1 MNTKSQLRRAFAAV
15 CAVLITSVVAWST
28 PQPCWAQSPV
38 PTVRAPQVD
47 TPQRVLFIGNS
58 YFYYNDSL
66 HNHVQRMVEAGGIV
80 PAGVLQYKSSTIGGA
95 ALEHHRVDVLT
106 MPGRIGVKE
115 PFELVIL
122 QGGSAEP
129 LSTRRAARFR
139 AALAEQQQQIRARG
153 AQVALYM
160 THAYGTTHRQYR
172 PENIRLTEKM
182 YVEAGNDIGAL
193 VIPVG
198 LAFEECSRRYPEL
211 ELHKPDGTHPSM
223 LGTYLAASTVFSAVY
238 ARSPVGNPYTYSG
251 GVDGATAT
259 KLQQVAWDTV
269 NGFYRR

>member
-1 MNTKSQLRRAFAAV
+1 MRAPKPLRFLALAALAASLIWSGSVGLRAQASASAP
-15 CAVLITSVVAWST
+15 AVL
-28 PQPCWAQSPV
+28 
-38 PTVRAPQVD
+38 
-47 TPQRVLFIGNS
+47 RVLFIGNS

-80 PAGVLQYKSSTIGGA
+80 PAGALQYKSSTIGGA
-95 ALEHHRVDVLT
+95 ALEHHRVDWLT

-211 ELHKPDGTHPSM
+211 ELHKPDGTHEIWSTD
-223 LGTYLAASTVFSAVY
+223 GSTVTGYNAATKTATRRPHRAAPAGLDDDGLAGHSQV
-238 ARSPVGNPYTYSG
+238 PVGLGPLPTRG
-251 GVDGATAT
+251 
-259 KLQQVAWDTV
+259 
-269 NGFYRR
+269 